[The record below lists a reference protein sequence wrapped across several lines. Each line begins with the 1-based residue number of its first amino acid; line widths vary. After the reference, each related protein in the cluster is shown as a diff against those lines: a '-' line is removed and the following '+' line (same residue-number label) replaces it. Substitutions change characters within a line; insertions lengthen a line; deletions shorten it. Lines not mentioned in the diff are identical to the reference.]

1 MFSDHHDLLSRYI
14 YDEVERVWK
23 HFDLDGDGFVTWEGY
38 KERQFGTVEGTL
50 NILKQVLHL

>member
-1 MFSDHHDLLSRYI
+1 MFSDHLLSRYI

-38 KERQFGTVEGTL
+38 KERQLGTVEGTL